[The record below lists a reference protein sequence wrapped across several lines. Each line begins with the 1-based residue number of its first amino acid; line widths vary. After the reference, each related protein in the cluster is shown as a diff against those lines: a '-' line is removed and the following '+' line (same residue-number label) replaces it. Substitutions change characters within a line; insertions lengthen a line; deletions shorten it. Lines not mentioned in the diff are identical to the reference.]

1 MKIEIKRCFKS
12 EDLLNKEFTNE
23 YGTNEVCIRKCG
35 IPLYEV
41 TLIHNDKKKQERRKN
56 ETETYYH
63 DTKYKIAM
71 RNGKNRKR

>member
-41 TLIHNDKKKQERRKN
+41 TLIHNDKKTGKEKKCKSLKL
-56 ETETYYH
+56 ET
-63 DTKYKIAM
+63 K
-71 RNGKNRKR
+71 